1 MIKKLIIKSILILV
15 GTMLPAGIM
24 LYLLETYA
32 TVFSNNVWYVLT
44 VLCILYYS
52 WFISVGIN
60 KITN

>member
-32 TVFSNNVWYVLT
+32 TVFSTNVWYVLT
-44 VLCILYYS
+44 ILCILYYS
-52 WFISVGIN
+52 WFISVGLN